1 MRAAIAI
8 LGQGALA
15 TARRLQGVTHA
26 RFTMDRQGRV
36 LAAAV
41 ERGSGYA
48 ALDREALALL
58 QRAQPLPPPPAET
71 PGERITLTVPVEFF
85 TRR

>member
-1 MRAAIAI
+1 MAY
-8 LGQGALA
+8 
-15 TARRLQGVTHA
+15 V

-36 LAAAV
+36 LSAAL
-41 ERGSGYA
+41 ERSSGHA

-58 QRAQPLPPPPAET
+58 ERAQPLPAPPAET

-85 TRR
+85 TRGR